1 MSTTK
6 TRRLTTKQARFDTRL
21 SRSQKDLFEEA
32 ARIKG
37 FKSLSEFVIHMTQ
50 EAAIIII
57 ERHNAILASDKDKRV
72 FFEALANP
80 PRPNKVLVQAAKRY
94 QKVVAAK

>member
-1 MSTTK
+1 MGTTK
-6 TRRLTTKQARFDTRL
+6 TRHKAAAQARFDTRL
-21 SRSQKDLFEEA
+21 SLSQKELFEEA

-50 EAAIIII
+50 EAATIII
-57 ERHNAILASDKDKRV
+57 ERHNAILASEKDKHV

-80 PRPNKVLVQAAKRY
+80 PRPNKDLMQAAKSY
-94 QKVVAAK
+94 QKIVAAK

>member
-6 TRRLTTKQARFDTRL
+6 TRRRTTQARFDTRL

-37 FKSLSEFVIHMTQ
+37 FKSLSEFVIHTTQ
-50 EAAIIII
+50 EAATSII
-57 ERHNAILASDKDKRV
+57 ERHNAILASAKDKQV

-80 PRPNKVLVQAAKRY
+80 PKPNRALIRAAKRY
-94 QKVVAAK
+94 QKTAATK